1 MRKNVNRLQRSEN
14 IAGWCFVTPALVM
27 FLSLTLIPFFISIA
41 VSFLDWNFLKAGDY
55 PKFVGF
61 QHFYDIFTG
70 VNTFGRSLKN
80 TLVYVVTIVPISI
93 VMSLVF
99 AYCMNGRIFGK
110 KALRMMFF
118 MPYICSL
125 VAIGAVFRELFSSSG
140 LINQALQSLH
150 IIKEPINWSVN
161 DKYTK
166 IPVILL
172 SVWSSIGYQL
182 ILFTAA
188 MQNVPTSLYEA
199 AKIDGAGGLR
209 RFISITLPMISPTI
223 FYLFITRMMAVFK
236 IFGSVNILTL
246 GTSMKSNR
254 SLVVEIYTTAF
265 KAPYDF
271 GGGSAMS
278 MLLFLM
284 ILVVTAVNFWGQKKW
299 VHY

>member
-1 MRKNVNRLQRSEN
+1 MKKNVNRLQRSEN
-14 IAGWCFVTPALVM
+14 IAGWCFVTPALIVFLVM
-27 FLSLTLIPFFISIA
+27 TLLPFFISI
-41 VSFLDWNFLKAGDY
+41 VMSFLDWNFLKKGDY
-55 PKFVGF
+55 PKLVGF
-61 QHFYDIFTG
+61 QHFYEIFTG
-70 VNTFGRSLKN
+70 VNTFTRSFGN
-80 TLVYVVTIVPISI
+80 TVVYVITIVPMSI
-93 VMSLVF
+93 IMSLVF

-118 MPYICSL
+118 APYICSL
-125 VAIGAVFRELFSSSG
+125 VAIGAVFRQLFGGTG
-140 LINQALQSLH
+140 LINQALRSMGL
-150 IIKEPINWSVN
+150 INDYIQWAVD

-223 FYLFITRMMAVFK
+223 FYLVITRMIAVFK

-254 SLVVEIYTTAF
+254 SLVVEIYNEAF
-265 KAPYDF
+265 SAPYNF

-278 MLLFLM
+278 MILFVTI
-284 ILVVTAVNFWGQKKW
+284 ILITAVNFWGQKKW

>member
-1 MRKNVNRLQRSEN
+1 MKKNVNRLQRSEN
-14 IAGWCFVTPALVM
+14 IAGWCFVMPALIM
-27 FLSLTLIPFFISIA
+27 FLTMTLLPFFISVV

-70 VNTFGRSLKN
+70 VNTFKRSFGN
-80 TLVYVVTIVPISI
+80 TLVYVITIVPMSI
-93 VMSLVF
+93 IMSLVF

-118 MPYICSL
+118 APYICSL
-125 VAIGAVFRELFSSSG
+125 VAVGAVFRQLFGGTG
-140 LINQALQSLH
+140 LVNQALQSLGL
-150 IIKEPINWSVN
+150 IKEPIQWAVN

-209 RFISITLPMISPTI
+209 RFVSITIPMISPTI
-223 FYLFITRMMAVFK
+223 FYLVITRMIAVFK

-254 SLVVEIYTTAF
+254 SLVVEIYNTAF
-265 KAPYDF
+265 SVPYNF

-278 MLLFLM
+278 MILFVTIM
-284 ILVVTAVNFWGQKKW
+284 IITAINFWGQKKW